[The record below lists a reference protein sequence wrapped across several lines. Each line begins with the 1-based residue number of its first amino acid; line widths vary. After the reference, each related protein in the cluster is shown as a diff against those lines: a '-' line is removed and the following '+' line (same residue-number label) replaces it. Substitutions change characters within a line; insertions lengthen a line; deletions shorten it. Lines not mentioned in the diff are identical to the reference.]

1 MVITNEEFVMDFIAP
16 RNAPFSK
23 EYTNGDPAK
32 GIASSDVPPKMIGD
46 IVNELITAIKAAGI
60 SPSSSSTK
68 QLVQAITELIKKD
81 ASLIYMYNSLSD
93 LLSYTG
99 VKEDVKNVT
108 LFKEAL
114 IKLGKMPSSFATDS
128 TAGTIIIG
136 KDFTISKTGV
146 LTNNIITN
154 ATTNTSGVWS
164 LSNLSLTKSVTI
176 IHSGT
181 GENATA
187 KIKYISGVAP
197 STSTYVIGDG
207 HSNSLTIYP
216 KDKKIALDVEL
227 INSSLT
233 AYQ

>member
-1 MVITNEEFVMDFIAP
+1 MDFIAP

-23 EYTNGDPAK
+23 EYTNGAPAK
-32 GIASSDVPPKMIGD
+32 GIASSDIPPKMIGD
-46 IVNELITAIKAAGI
+46 IVNELITVIKAAGI
-60 SPSSSSTK
+60 EPSSLSTK
-68 QLVQAITELIKKD
+68 QLLQAIGELIKKD
-81 ASLIYMYNSLSD
+81 VSLVYMYNSLSN

-108 LFKEAL
+108 LFKDAL
-114 IKLGKMPSSFATDS
+114 IKLGKMPSSLASDT
-128 TAGTIIIG
+128 TPGTIIVGKDLAIG
-136 KDFTISKTGV
+136 KTGI
-146 LTNNIITN
+146 LTNTIITN
-154 ATTNTSGVWS
+154 SIVSESGIWS
-164 LSNLSLTKSVTI
+164 LSNVLLTKPVVI
-176 IHSGT
+176 NHVGT
-181 GENATA
+181 GDNSIA
-187 KIKYISGVAP
+187 KIKYISGVTP